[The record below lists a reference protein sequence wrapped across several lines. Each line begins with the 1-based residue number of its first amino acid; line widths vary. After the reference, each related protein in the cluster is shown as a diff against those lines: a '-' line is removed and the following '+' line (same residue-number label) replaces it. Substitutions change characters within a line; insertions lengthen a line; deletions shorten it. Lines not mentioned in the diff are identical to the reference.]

1 VVGGSGLVGHKSL
14 TDGLRQKN
22 DKDTCG
28 DKGKMILV
36 FLWRI
41 GQYFG

>member
-1 VVGGSGLVGHKSL
+1 VIGGSGLVGHKSL
-14 TDGLRQKN
+14 TGGLQLKN
-22 DKDTCG
+22 DRNTCG

-41 GQYFG
+41 GQCFG